1 MRVLLF
7 FKIGLALIIL
17 NLFSCASSEIFT
29 DSDTSVNLSRYQ
41 SFAWYPVSNDEFA
54 NNLFNNQIIENNIKT
69 EASDLLQQKGYVA
82 NIDSPDIIFEYHI
95 VIEKKIRQD
104 QQPIYNNNP
113 YNYRNM
119 GNYNPNWRHANM
131 NNINNFNNAPY
142 IVGYKTVDIPYEEG
156 TFTING
162 IDRRTNRL
170 VWRGWAVGTVVD
182 PMQYE
187 DDIKRDIQHIF
198 KNFPFQE
205 KFQTSNKQ

>member
-1 MRVLLF
+1 MRVKLF
-7 FKIGLALIIL
+7 VKVFIGLVIL

-29 DSDTSVNLSRYQ
+29 DSDTSVNISRYQ
-41 SFAWYPVSNDEFA
+41 SFAWYPVSNEELA
-54 NNLFNNQIIENNIKT
+54 NNAFNNQIIENNIKT
-69 EASDLLQQKGYVA
+69 EASSLIQQKGYVA

-95 VIEKKIRQD
+95 MVEKKIRQE

-119 GNYNPNWRHANM
+119 GNYNPNWRGPNL

-142 IVGYKTVDIPYEEG
+142 IIGYKTLDIPYEEG

-170 VWRGWAVGTVVD
+170 VWRGWAVGTIVD

-187 DDIKRDIQHIF
+187 DDIKRDIQRIF
-198 KNFPFQE
+198 KNFPLQE
-205 KFQTSNKQ
+205 KSQLNTKP